1 MLDKQI
7 SQLANDT
14 TLYLKGEHQSPLA
27 LQSIDQFTKASGVQ
41 LNSNKCEIIAL
52 QECSLQLICDIE
64 IKNEVIYLVIVISKD
79 RTIVENK
86 NIGNNREM
94 TDNSK

>member
-14 TLYLKGEHQSPLA
+14 TLYLKGEHQFPLA
-27 LQSIDQFTKASGVQ
+27 LQSIDQFTKASGLQ

-52 QECSLQLICDIE
+52 QECSQLICDIE

-79 RTIVENK
+79 KIVENK
-86 NIGNNREM
+86 NIGNSREM